1 MREVQVLQ
9 HDGSCQW
16 RSSVCF
22 DVKIRGRNVVIFFYP
37 GKIVQ
42 EIMSDSAEDALNR
55 KGTGLQITTRD
66 SFPANKIKLMHIH
79 KDEAMSFTAIFASLP
94 RPKQIQHARDSNNK
108 QRGCL
113 LDHWLESSPPVFNF
127 WWLHRACPI

>member
-1 MREVQVLQ
+1 
-9 HDGSCQW
+9 
-16 RSSVCF
+16 
-22 DVKIRGRNVVIFFYP
+22 
-37 GKIVQ
+37 
-42 EIMSDSAEDALNR
+42 MSDSAEDALNR

-127 WWLHRACPI
+127 